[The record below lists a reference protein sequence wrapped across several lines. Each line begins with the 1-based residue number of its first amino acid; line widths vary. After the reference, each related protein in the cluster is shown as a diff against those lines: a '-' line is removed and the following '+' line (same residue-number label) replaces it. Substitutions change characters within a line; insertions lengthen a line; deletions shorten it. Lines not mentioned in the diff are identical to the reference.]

1 VSTKHRILAAAE
13 RLFAERG
20 YAGTRTAGI
29 ARAAGVTERTLFK
42 HFPEKERLLERVAGE
57 AMAAVAAPP
66 PADDVAFA
74 TWFDRLLR
82 DRLAAAQARPHAL
95 RLVLVELL
103 TSAPARRR
111 FAPLWKRDLW
121 SGLVRAIGRFQ
132 ARGELRA
139 DIDGESLARM
149 VMSLALGYLLTRT
162 QVAPGLAW
170 DDGREI
176 ARLLEVLQ
184 RGAASGGQVGGRE
197 Q

>member
-1 VSTKHRILAAAE
+1 VNTEHRILAAAE

-20 YAGTRTAGI
+20 YAAARTAEI
-29 ARAAGVTERTLFK
+29 ARSAGVTERTLFK
-42 HFPEKERLLERVAGE
+42 HFPEKARLLERVAGG

-74 TWFDRLLR
+74 TWFERLLR
-82 DRLAAAQARPHAL
+82 DRLAAAQAHPHAL

-103 TSAPARRR
+103 TSAPARKR
-111 FAPLWKRDLW
+111 FAPLWKRELW
-121 SGLVRAIGRFQ
+121 SGLVRAIARFQ

-139 DIDGESLARM
+139 DLGAEPLARM

-176 ARLLEVLQ
+176 ARLLELLL
-184 RGAASGGQVGGRE
+184 RGAASGGGQV
-197 Q
+197 